1 MNQGLQLG
9 NAAFHA
15 TGIHGVGGVQACS
28 TFGERVLDGINA
40 IGERCWQH
48 GIAARTY
55 GVGHKP
61 LVRTQ
66 CGDVGRVGV
75 AACVNNGLV
84 ATAAQSKLGACECSN
99 VG

>member
-15 TGIHGVGGVQACS
+15 ASIHGVGGVQACS
-28 TFGERVLDGINA
+28 TFGERVLDGINP

-48 GIAARTY
+48 GIAARTC

-66 CGDVGRVGV
+66 CGDVGGVGI
-75 AACVNNGLV
+75 ATSVNHDLV
-84 ATAAQSKLGACECSN
+84 TAAAQTKLFACEGSN